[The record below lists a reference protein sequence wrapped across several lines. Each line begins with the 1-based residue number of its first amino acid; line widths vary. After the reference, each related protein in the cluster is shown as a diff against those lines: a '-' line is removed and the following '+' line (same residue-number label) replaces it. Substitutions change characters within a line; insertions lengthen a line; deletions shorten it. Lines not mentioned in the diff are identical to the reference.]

1 MRNFLVPIVVAS
13 LGLTGCDLLP
23 EVEIDTGGDVV
34 TQTPSDAT
42 AYTLPSGI
50 LVVGSDYTSTDIYAA
65 DTSTGLSGVL
75 LHSGSL
81 TSVLST
87 AISGDVVMSG
97 SASRVTHEVVLI
109 DRTNGT
115 LTFLDTENNFEVLR
129 QFTVGQAGDNP
140 YDYAQVTDDTAF
152 VALYFAAYVQIIDPR
167 DGRAKGSVDLSDQVA
182 LSESTTAT
190 ETTPN
195 ANSVVRGGD
204 TLYVVLENRTPDY
217 SANGTAVVV
226 GISLTDYT
234 IISRTELSGKENC
247 TGAVYAPA
255 IQKLIVACTG
265 SYSGSQ
271 VAESGLVVLDVS
283 NPSAPALHHT
293 IESADLS
300 DSYVFGGGLTLVG
313 PASVAAVQ
321 FDSWR
326 TGTDTVLRIDGLDSH
341 NPTISTLYT
350 SIEGFTLSIA
360 SHDRAIVIG
369 DANSTEPKLHIIS
382 YGPEPTAAGTESD
395 FPTGADRLPPRGVYP
410 Y

>member
-34 TQTPSDAT
+34 TQAPSDST

-50 LVVGSDYTSTDIYAA
+50 LVVGSDYVSTDIYAA
-65 DTSTGLSGVL
+65 DASAGLSDVL
-75 LHSGSL
+75 LNSGSQ

-87 AISGDVVMSG
+87 AISGDVIMSG
-97 SASRVTHEVVLI
+97 SASRVTHEAVLI

-115 LTFLDTENNFEVLR
+115 LTFLDTEDNFAVLR

-152 VALYFAAYVQIIDPR
+152 VALYFATYLQIIDPR
-167 DGRAKGSVDLSDQVA
+167 DGQSKATVDLSEQVA
-182 LSESTTAT
+182 QSDSTTAT

-195 ANSVVRGGD
+195 ASSLVRAGD
-204 TLYVVLENRTPDY
+204 TLYVVLENGTPDY

-226 GISLTDYT
+226 GISLADHS

-247 TGAVYAPA
+247 TSAVYAPA

-265 SYSGSQ
+265 SYSGAQ
-271 VAESGLVVLDVS
+271 VAESGLVILNVS
-283 NPSAPALHHT
+283 DASAPTLHHV

-321 FDSWR
+321 FDSWY
-326 TGTDTVLRIDGLDSH
+326 TGTDQVLRVDNLDGHS
-341 NPTISTLYT
+341 PAVSTLYT
-350 SIEGFTLSIA
+350 GSESFTLSVA
-360 SHDRAIVIG
+360 AHDRSVIIA
-369 DANSTEPKLHIIS
+369 DANSTNPKLHTVS
-382 YGPEPTAAGTESD
+382 YGPEPTASVSEKVFS
-395 FPTGADRLPPRGVYP
+395 TGADRLPPRGVFP